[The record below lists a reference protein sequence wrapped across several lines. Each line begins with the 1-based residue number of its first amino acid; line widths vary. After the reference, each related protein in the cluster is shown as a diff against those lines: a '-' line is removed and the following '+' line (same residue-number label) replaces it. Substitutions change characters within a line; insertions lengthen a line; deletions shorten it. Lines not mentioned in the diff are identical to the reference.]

1 MINMSVRGDRGNV
14 VARAQGGV
22 EWTAAFADLDP
33 GEFPMLWALDPY
45 GDAVF
50 NHRQVPLLLAELDRL
65 PAACGG
71 DWVGQARELCQVVQ
85 QRVHRYLRFVGD

>member
-1 MINMSVRGDRGNV
+1 M
-14 VARAQGGV
+14 ARAKAGV

-33 GEFPMLWALDPY
+33 ANFPMPRALTPH

-50 NHRQVPLLLAELDRL
+50 NQRRLPLPPAELDRL

-71 DWVGQARELCQVVQ
+71 VWVVQARELCQVVE
-85 QRVHRYLRFVGD
+85 RGLHLYRWFLGD